1 MKGLKI
7 ITSVLLL
14 AVICTA
20 NESEE
25 ILKEFEKYEAECRE
39 ENGVLKEESEDHL
52 KKLCAG
58 DELDKKVG
66 CYMAC
71 FHTKIGALKDGEI
84 LTDSIE
90 KSLISLIKHESVKDE
105 LLSKLDTCKA
115 EASTESDDCDKTVEF
130 TKCMI
135 KGSELCKRILK
146 KE

>member
-7 ITSVLLL
+7 IASVLLL

-20 NESEE
+20 EESEE
-25 ILKEFEKYEAECRE
+25 ILKELEKYEEECRE
-39 ENGVLKEESEDHL
+39 ENGVAKEESEGHL

-84 LTDSIE
+84 LTDNIE
-90 KSLISLIKHESVKDE
+90 KVLVSMIKHESVKEE
-105 LLSKLDTCKA
+105 LLTKLDTCKA
-115 EASTESDDCDKTVEF
+115 EASKESDDCDKTIGF

-135 KGSELCKRILK
+135 KGTELCKRILE